1 ANLRTNV
8 LTANVITATHLNVD
22 GAMID
27 KLMTNNLLANELVAN
42 SVMTGSMQ
50 TNALNAITANITTV
64 RSQVLQANVVEATHI
79 KSDTAL
85 IDKLFATTANIDRL
99 TSKTAFINDIKA
111 IDISADRIT
120 TGTLNASNVN
130 IINLNVNDLAGNR
143 SEFVRSA
150 WNTALGESTYI
161 EGNEIRSIGAG
172 GEEISIGSGALNFYN
187 SAGQHLVW
195 MEPTYSD
202 KYAGEVGFGINLR
215 HNRQFS
221 IIRRKTT
228 VPDEVIMQINPLD
241 EHVTFLNDV
250 TVGRLRIKG
259 TNQWLLSRPEGGAS
273 LIDSH
278 AVRLGIGRD
287 TGWTDVFTINENHN
301 VDSFGRLRMNDN
313 NIADVS
319 DLEVNSHVYI
329 RKSRGSSYY
338 ARMQYRDINEFHL
351 FADGGLL
358 FGQIYAGQWER
369 ILQLLH
375 GGVNMY
381 RRLNMQGN
389 SIINQSDRRLK
400 QNIHDTTISALERI
414 RGTRFV
420 DYEWI
425 DSKRPQGTHLGV
437 IAQETPWLVAYDPD
451 AEFLSIDSSK
461 QTMYNSLAIQEL
473 DSNVIQLSN
482 RVEEVDTYTQQ
493 ALSETQQLK
502 EKVEEL
508 EKEINKLK
516 GAS

>member
-42 SVMTGSMQ
+42 SVMTGSMR
-50 TNALNAITANITTV
+50 TNALNAVTANITTV
-64 RSQVLQANVVEATHI
+64 RSQVLQANVVESTHI

-99 TSKTAFINDIKA
+99 TGKAAFIDDIKA

-130 IINLNVNDLAGNR
+130 IINLNVNDLVGNR

-150 WNTALGESTYI
+150 WNDATGESVYI
-161 EGNEIRSIGAG
+161 DNTGIITAAANNESVRINKGGIRFHNTSN
-172 GEEISIGSGALNFYN
+172 EETGWIESSYN
-187 SAGQHLVW
+187 SSYEGQSG
-195 MEPTYSD
+195 M
-202 KYAGEVGFGINLR
+202 GIFLR
-215 HNRQFS
+215 HNKQFN
-221 IIRRKTT
+221 ITRVRTT
-228 VPDEVIMQINPLD
+228 APDSLIASVNPLD
-241 EHVTFLNDV
+241 EHVTFYGVV
-250 TVGRLRIKG
+250 TVDKLRVAG
-259 TNQWLLSRPEGGAS
+259 TNQYLLSRPSGGVA

-278 AVRLGIGRD
+278 EISLGQGRLDGWRDILTVTSAGNVRLD
-287 TGWTDVFTINENHN
+287 
-301 VDSFGRLRMNDN
+301 GRLEMSNYSMLDAN
-313 NIADVS
+313 N
-319 DLEVNSHVYI
+319 LEVNSHIYV
-329 RKSRGSSYY
+329 RRSRGSSFY
-338 ARMQYRDINEFHL
+338 ARMQYRSVNEFHIY
-351 FADGGLL
+351 ASGGLR
-358 FGQIYAGQWER
+358 FGEIYNNEWRDLMMAHNAG
-369 ILQLLH
+369 IH
-375 GGVNMY
+375 MY
-381 RRLNMQGN
+381 RALNMNGN
-389 SIINQSDRRLK
+389 SILNPSDARLK
-400 QNIHDTTISALERI
+400 TNIRNTAVSALERI

-425 DSKRPQGTHLGV
+425 DQDRPQGTHMGV

-473 DSNVIQLSN
+473 DSNVIQLSC
-482 RVEEVDTYTQQ
+482 RVEEVDAYTQQ

-516 GAS
+516 GAV